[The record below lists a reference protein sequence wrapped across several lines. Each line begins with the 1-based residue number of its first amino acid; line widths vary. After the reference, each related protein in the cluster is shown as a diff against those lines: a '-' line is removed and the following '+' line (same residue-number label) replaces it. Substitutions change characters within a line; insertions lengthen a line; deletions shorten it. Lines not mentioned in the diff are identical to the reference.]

1 MGNGKI
7 MEVDDGF
14 CCVMLEYHR
23 IQNNMAGFHGFS
35 VWSSGCGPKV
45 EVGVGPVLIGWPL
58 CSWRLPIGAGDH
70 WFCCVGCGS
79 CWLPQNT
86 KANCAVCP
94 KSLRAYAGCLSY
106 PAHLFLQGYSSPV
119 FGSYLLFTKG
129 LATLPWLFSEKVWHW
144 GKRAS
149 CWRVLNGLH
158 VINFRPNA
166 TAAVSCHSKQI
177 SKGAAPTSLQ
187 FLPFFRS
194 IALVSIS
201 PWGGVFVNIG
211 LNPVHQLS
219 RASRSNALHH
229 SMILPFLILS
239 PSGLNG
245 DHLQNSP

>member
-23 IQNNMAGFHGFS
+23 IQTTWRVFMDFPSDQVVVDQKSKSELVQSSSAGPSAAGGS
-35 VWSSGCGPKV
+35 
-45 EVGVGPVLIGWPL
+45 
-58 CSWRLPIGAGDH
+58 PIGAGDH

-149 CWRVLNGLH
+149 CWRVWMGCMSSISDQMQLQLSAA
-158 VINFRPNA
+158 IPN
-166 TAAVSCHSKQI
+166 KI